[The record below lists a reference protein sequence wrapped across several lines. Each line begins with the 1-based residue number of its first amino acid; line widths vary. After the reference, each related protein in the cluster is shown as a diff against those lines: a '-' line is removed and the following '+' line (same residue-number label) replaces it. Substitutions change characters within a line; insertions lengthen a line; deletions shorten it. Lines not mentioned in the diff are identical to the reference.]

1 MDLFGRSV
9 TIAKCGNQCVCCGQF
24 DPWVHSVYSR
34 MIYNQVGLCRACQEM
49 IRAVPMNEELA
60 KEYRSIL
67 LATNEFYREHSDEEC
82 AAPAW
87 WFKFSN
93 ENNYQS
99 QAREL

>member
-1 MDLFGRSV
+1 MDIFGRSV

-24 DPWVHSVYSR
+24 DPWAHSEYSR
-34 MIYNQVGLCRACQEM
+34 IIYDQVGLCRACQET

-67 LATNEFYREHSDEEC
+67 LATNEFYREHSGEES
-82 AAPAW
+82 AVRAL

-93 ENNYQS
+93 ENNYDD
-99 QAREL
+99 